1 MLKKIALVGIMYV
14 VIAGLVTTACSSNET
29 TQNSPVTEAP
39 VTEAPTTAPN
49 TTQPSQPYEATR
61 VDEIMMVD
69 AIQESTGLVEGWDF
83 QASTVVD
90 TAYLICANLRQGM
103 SAEEI
108 VAMISAS
115 ASSAETLRFLTAVTA
130 GAITFICPDMAYLL
144 D

>member
-1 MLKKIALVGIMYV
+1 MLKKIALIGIFSM
-14 VIAGLVTTACSSNET
+14 ILGISFWGCSPSET
-29 TQNSPVTEAP
+29 SQNSRVTEAP
-39 VTEAPTTAPN
+39 VTEAPTTAPD